1 MMFVINKENMS
12 RKSLS
17 FFSPKNLLALILAL
31 FIVQSCAS
39 AHARGTGVEPTLTLD
54 SLDAVICP
62 QTTPVSY
69 PAIKKPKLIYILI
82 DRSGSYGRYTKRAMD
97 VLIEGLELSVEPGDR
112 LFLVWLGS
120 HEDPNHSSLPH
131 NPSLPD
137 KYLLVETVP
146 QLAVPVLLSPLPTFN
161 PTSTPEPTLIS
172 TITPISKETLG
183 VLEAQSVAQTLEALN
198 KQLTVTVDA
207 SNVIA
212 TNMAIQVENGVN
224 KLNCDQ
230 ALTNDQNLKL
240 IKDWEKQKRQ
250 MVDAFIDR
258 TFEPLKDLN
267 PQANDPNTHLYNS
280 LYFAARAIRDEK
292 NTDSFGSYYLIVL
305 SDMEDAGSREGEK
318 LEVDLTGV
326 NVLMS
331 MVYCSPSIDCQNKES
346 YWRQYFI
353 DHGAILPTYPFRL
366 VDETT
371 PYVISNFFQMTGG
384 IK

>member
-1 MMFVINKENMS
+1 MP

-17 FFSPKNLLALILAL
+17 FFYPKILLTLSLTFL
-31 FIVQSCAS
+31 IVQSCAS
-39 AHARGTGVEPTLTLD
+39 SQAGKAGVEPTLTLA
-54 SLDAVICP
+54 SLDTAICP
-62 QTTPVSY
+62 QTTPVNY
-69 PAIKKPKLIYILI
+69 PVLKMPKVVYILI

-120 HEDPNHSSLPH
+120 HEDPNHSSVPH

-146 QLAVPVLLSPLPTFN
+146 ELVAPVLLTPLPTFN
-161 PTSTPEPTLIS
+161 PTSTPEPTLTS
-172 TITPISKETLG
+172 TIVPAPKETLG
-183 VLEAQSVAQTLEALN
+183 VLEAQSIAQTLEALN
-198 KQLTVTVDA
+198 NQLTVTADA
-207 SNVIA
+207 SSVIA
-212 TNMAIQVENGVN
+212 TNMAIQVENDIN
-224 KLNCDQ
+224 SLHCEQ
-230 ALTNDQNLKL
+230 SSINDRNLQL
-240 IKDWEKQKRQ
+240 IKEWEKQKKQ
-250 MVDAFIDR
+250 VVDNFIDQ
-258 TFEPLKDLN
+258 TFKPLKDLH
-267 PQANDPNTHLYNS
+267 PQANDPSTHIYNS
-280 LYFAARAIRDEK
+280 LFYAARAISDEK
-292 NTDSFGSYYLIVL
+292 DTGLFGSYYLIIL
-305 SDMEDAGSREGEK
+305 SDMEDAGSRDGEK
-318 LEVDLTGV
+318 LKVDLTGV

-346 YWRQYFI
+346 YWGQYFI